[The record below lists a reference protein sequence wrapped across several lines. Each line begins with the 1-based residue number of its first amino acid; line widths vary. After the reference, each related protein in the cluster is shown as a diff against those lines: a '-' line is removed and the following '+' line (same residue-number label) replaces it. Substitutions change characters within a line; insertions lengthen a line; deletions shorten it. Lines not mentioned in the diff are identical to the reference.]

1 MDLKVTFKLDTT
13 DAFREC
19 VMAIAAVV
27 ELAAKREGRLQ
38 EAEAVKPAEVP
49 AKPVQVKK
57 EEEVP
62 AEAPATETAAEPAK
76 APSVLDVRTAMD
88 LCRKRIEGNDYAE
101 NTSGEGY
108 KKYHK
113 KLTQEFKNIAAL
125 LGSDKPSTL
134 AEEARASFIEQVG
147 QLDILEDG
155 TIGKPLPF

>member
-1 MDLKVTFKLDTT
+1 
-13 DAFREC
+13 
-19 VMAIAAVV
+19 
-27 ELAAKREGRLQ
+27 
-38 EAEAVKPAEVP
+38 VKPAEVP
-49 AKPVQVKK
+49 AEPIKVKK
-57 EEEVP
+57 EAP

-108 KKYHK
+108 KMYHK

-147 QLDILEDG
+147 KLDILEDG